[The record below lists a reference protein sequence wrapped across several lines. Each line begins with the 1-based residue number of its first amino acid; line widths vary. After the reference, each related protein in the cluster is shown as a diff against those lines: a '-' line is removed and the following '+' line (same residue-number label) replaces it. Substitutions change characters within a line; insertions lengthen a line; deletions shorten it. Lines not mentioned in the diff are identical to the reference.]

1 MTTERNLRE
10 ELLNQNGIGVQ
21 KGADLRDKVLARDEA
36 AVARMRKLTI
46 YGWILVAGSLLVAG
60 VTRLVLYLSFQD
72 VTVSKML
79 WGPTFIV
86 AWQALL
92 LITVFFTA
100 SFYVRSRTLTMHQIQ
115 SSLALIEEHLK
126 KMSQKD

>member
-1 MTTERNLRE
+1 MATERNLRE

-36 AVARMRKLTI
+36 AVARMRKLAT
-46 YGWILVAGSLLVAG
+46 YGWILVAGSLLVAS
-60 VTRLVLYLSFQD
+60 VNRLALYLAFQN

-79 WGPTFIV
+79 WGPTFILI
-86 AWQALL
+86 WQALL
-92 LITVFFTA
+92 LIAVIFTI
-100 SFYVRSRTLTMHQIQ
+100 SWYVRRGTLTLHQIQ

-126 KMSQKD
+126 KMSQKE

>member
-1 MTTERNLRE
+1 MATERNLKE

-21 KGADLRDKVLARDEA
+21 KDADLRDKVLARDKA

-46 YGWILVAGSLLVAG
+46 YGWILVAGSLVVAG
-60 VTRLVLYLSFQD
+60 VARLALCLAFPDLTLSNMQWD
-72 VTVSKML
+72 ATLIM
-79 WGPTFIV
+79 I
-86 AWQALL
+86 WQALL
-92 LITVFFTA
+92 LIAVFFTV

-126 KMSQKD
+126 KMSQKE